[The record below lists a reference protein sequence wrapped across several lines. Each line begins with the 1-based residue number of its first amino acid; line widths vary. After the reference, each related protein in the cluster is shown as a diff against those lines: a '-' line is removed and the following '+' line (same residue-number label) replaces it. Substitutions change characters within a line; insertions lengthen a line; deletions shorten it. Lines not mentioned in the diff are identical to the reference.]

1 MRGGNIDIKPT
12 AHNSEFLDNTPPS
25 LPDLAF
31 HKNLEGRIKSSP
43 KDVRLCWQEPPLL
56 PSLFTARPLGSF
68 STAALEHVTLISN
81 GSLDRVFAHALNTI
95 KRIPR
100 TGSARPPS
108 SARLKLY
115 GLYKQ
120 SMEGDVEGVMSR
132 PAEGPAIEEAERE
145 KW

>member
-1 MRGGNIDIKPT
+1 MEK
-12 AHNSEFLDNTPPS
+12 
-25 LPDLAF
+25 
-31 HKNLEGRIKSSP
+31 KN
-43 KDVRLCWQEPPLL
+43 
-56 PSLFTARPLGSF
+56 
-68 STAALEHVTLISN
+68 
-81 GSLDRVFAHALNTI
+81 LDRVFAHALNTI

-108 SARLKLY
+108 SARLQLY

-132 PAEGPAIEEAERE
+132 PAEGSAVDEGERE